1 MGKNGDEIALN
12 SWCFILIIIMDFE
25 RVVLSSWK
33 LHWLRLNIW
42 SCQPK
47 PTQTIPSPS
56 LTARSLYANWTLA
69 HACPAPK
76 RGGWGGGAPFF
87 DPRGLEDL
95 LRRFHLIA
103 VIGHWEIILMS
114 SGWEQAVMNTARSH
128 IVTPVQGMRAGW
140 LISLSLGPAR
150 LESPD
155 LWRTDLCR
163 ESMHPEG
170 HWLTEQRC
178 YFSSSFV
185 FSWLDHV
192 WTMQVRRILAQKS
205 YLPCPELTEHTGYFL
220 FFLEKSRAVLSAHIN
235 IPESHYW

>member
-1 MGKNGDEIALN
+1 
-12 SWCFILIIIMDFE
+12 MDFE

-76 RGGWGGGAPFF
+76 RGSWGCGAPFF

-128 IVTPVQGMRAGW
+128 IVTPAQGMRAGW

-155 LWRTDLCR
+155 LSRTDLCR
-163 ESMHPEG
+163 EICIQRDTDSLSRDVTFQALLCFHD
-170 HWLTEQRC
+170 LTMYEPC
-178 YFSSSFV
+178 
-185 FSWLDHV
+185 
-192 WTMQVRRILAQKS
+192 KS
-205 YLPCPELTEHTGYFL
+205 DEF
-220 FFLEKSRAVLSAHIN
+220 
-235 IPESHYW
+235 